1 MNWNRKRKKDLP
13 SPSDRTLNIIAAIVI
28 TIFVIWLVF
37 VLAGTRADG
46 EPVYQKAENQQND
59 TEGMSEVEMTVEE
72 ADVLD
77 ARNGTGRW
85 EITYEVTPDHIEQ
98 EKIDDEIS
106 ENFDTFC
113 DVIYAESGNQGDY
126 GMRLVAD
133 CIINRMRSDEAFDD
147 TMHGVLHAKNQFSCI
162 ADGHAA
168 KFHGH
173 NRENVRKLAQEELM
187 HVTDPDIYYFRTD
200 HFFDFGTP
208 KYRYK
213 DVYFSG
219 R

>member
-1 MNWNRKRKKDLP
+1 MKARIV
-13 SPSDRTLNIIAAIVI
+13 STLVVAIAAISAVSLPI
-28 TIFVIWLVF
+28 PIDAQAPFSRSHENGVKSPATSEETEL
-37 VLAGTRADG
+37 TR
-46 EPVYQKAENQQND
+46 
-59 TEGMSEVEMTVEE
+59 EE
-72 ADVLD
+72 ADVMD

-85 EITYEVTPDHIEQ
+85 EVAYEATPDHIEQ

-106 ENFDTFC
+106 ESFDTFC

-133 CIINRMRSDEAFDD
+133 CIINRMRSDEAFAD

-162 ADGHAA
+162 HDGHAA
-168 KFHGH
+168 KFRGH
-173 NRENVRKLAQEELM
+173 EKGNVRKLTQEELM
-187 HVTDPDIYYFRTD
+187 HVTDPDIYYFRTG
-200 HFFDFGTP
+200 HFFSFGTP

>member
-1 MNWNRKRKKDLP
+1 MKARIVF
-13 SPSDRTLNIIAAIVI
+13 TLVAAIATVSAI
-28 TIFVIWLVF
+28 SLPIPIDAQAPFSRSHENGVKSPTTSGETEL
-37 VLAGTRADG
+37 TR
-46 EPVYQKAENQQND
+46 
-59 TEGMSEVEMTVEE
+59 EE
-72 ADVLD
+72 ADVMD

-85 EITYEVTPDHIEQ
+85 EVTDEATPDHIEQ

-113 DVIYAESGNQGDY
+113 DVIYAESGNQDDY

-133 CIINRMRSDEAFDD
+133 CIINRMRNDKAFAD

-162 ADGHAA
+162 YDGHAA
-168 KFHGH
+168 KFRGH
-173 NRENVRKLAQEELM
+173 EKENVRKLAQEELM
-187 HVTDPDIYYFRTD
+187 HVTDPDIYYFRTG
-200 HFFDFGTP
+200 HFFSFGTP

>member
-1 MNWNRKRKKDLP
+1 MKARIV
-13 SPSDRTLNIIAAIVI
+13 STLVAAIAAVSAVSLPIPIDAQAPFSRSHENGVKSPA
-28 TIFVIWLVF
+28 TSEETEL
-37 VLAGTRADG
+37 TR
-46 EPVYQKAENQQND
+46 
-59 TEGMSEVEMTVEE
+59 EE
-72 ADVLD
+72 ADVMD
-77 ARNGTGRW
+77 ARNETGRW
-85 EITYEVTPDHIEQ
+85 EVTYEVTPDHIEQ

-106 ENFDTFC
+106 ESFDTFC

-133 CIINRMRSDEAFDD
+133 CIINRMRSDEAFAD

-162 ADGHAA
+162 HDGHAA
-168 KFHGH
+168 KFRGH
-173 NRENVRKLAQEELM
+173 EKENVRKLAHEELM
-187 HVTDPDIYYFRTD
+187 HVTDPDIYYFRTG
-200 HFFDFGTP
+200 HFFSFGTP

>member
-1 MNWNRKRKKDLP
+1 MNWNRKRKKDLLP
-13 SPSDRTLNIIAAIVI
+13 PSDRVLNVVAAVVIA
-28 TIFVIWLVF
+28 IFVIWLLCMVSN
-37 VLAGTRADG
+37 TRADG
-46 EPVYQKAENQQND
+46 EPAHQKEQDD
-59 TEGMSEVEMTVEE
+59 TEDMSEIELTVEE
-72 ADVLD
+72 ADVMD
-77 ARNGTGRW
+77 ARNGSGRW
-85 EITYEVTPDHIEQ
+85 EVTYEVTPDHIEQ

-106 ENFDTFC
+106 ENFDAFC

-133 CIINRMRSDEAFDD
+133 CIINRMRNDEAFDD

-162 ADGHAA
+162 PDGHAA
-168 KFHGH
+168 KFRGH
-173 NRENVRKLAQEELM
+173 EKANVRKLAQEELM
-187 HVTDPDIYYFRTD
+187 HVTDPDIYYFRTG
-200 HFFDFGTP
+200 HFFNFGTP

>member
-1 MNWNRKRKKDLP
+1 MRKKETL
-13 SPSDRTLNIIAAIVI
+13 SESVLNIITAVVI
-28 TIFVIWLVF
+28 AVFVIWLLCMVSD
-37 VLAGTRADG
+37 TRADG
-46 EPVYQKAENQQND
+46 EPMHRKEQNN
-59 TEGMSEVEMTVEE
+59 TEDMSEVELTVEE
-72 ADVLD
+72 ADVMD

-85 EITYEVTPDHIEQ
+85 EVTYEATPDHIEQ

-133 CIINRMRSDEAFDD
+133 CIINRMRSDEAFAD

-162 ADGHAA
+162 YDGHAA
-168 KFHGH
+168 KFRGH
-173 NRENVRKLAQEELM
+173 EKENVRKLAQEELM
-187 HVTDPDIYYFRTD
+187 HVTDPDIYYFRTG
-200 HFFDFGTP
+200 HFFNFGTP

>member
-1 MNWNRKRKKDLP
+1 MKARIV
-13 SPSDRTLNIIAAIVI
+13 STLVAAIAAVSAVSLPIPIDAQAPFSRSHQNGVKSPA
-28 TIFVIWLVF
+28 TSEETEL
-37 VLAGTRADG
+37 TR
-46 EPVYQKAENQQND
+46 
-59 TEGMSEVEMTVEE
+59 EE
-72 ADVLD
+72 ADVMD

-85 EITYEVTPDHIEQ
+85 EVTYEATPDHIEQ

-113 DVIYAESGNQGDY
+113 DVIYAESGNQGGY

-133 CIINRMRSDEAFDD
+133 CIINRMRSDETFAD

-162 ADGHAA
+162 HDGHAA
-168 KFHGH
+168 KFRGH
-173 NRENVRKLAQEELM
+173 EKENVRKLAQEELM
-187 HVTDPDIYYFRTD
+187 HVTDPDIYYFRTG
-200 HFFDFGTP
+200 HFFNFGSP